1 MNYVCLMFAAPALC
15 AVFILLHNFVQ
26 IQTSEPVS
34 TVILD
39 RTAVVKSLL
48 SKAAGAGLCV
58 MLCVGL
64 GHAQCPLKAPNEYT
78 HCNGSNVVLDA
89 LGSLL
94 HVTSLNHEDFSD
106 VAQDDCSHSFC
117 TTYIDTVKGY
127 ITLNKNTVRRL
138 TLQCKAQ
145 FLLGEKTTITFTK
158 CWALSAGEDVL
169 LGMLLDGKALDRGSV
184 APYTI
189 LRDVECPREVTK

>member
-145 FLLGEKTTITFTK
+145 FLLGEKSTITFTK
-158 CWALSAGEDVL
+158 STSCPADSAKHLVNVMVVFSPKRNCALHCSVNLRTVFL
-169 LGMLLDGKALDRGSV
+169 LSV
-184 APYTI
+184 M
-189 LRDVECPREVTK
+189 